1 MHDGRSRIA
10 LTMLM
15 LICAWQPLAGQST
28 TTWVLGAGVSVP
40 SGVLADYADK
50 GWNGTVGVERSLG
63 RHPFSVRLD
72 FTYAVNSDTTGIGF
86 DETTRF
92 IVAMANIVYHFQGA
106 KPHLYALVGL
116 GYVGRRFS
124 TDDPDDSSINDAY
137 MGFQLGE
144 GIVFPIRSARV
155 FTEGRFISQ
164 FGQSPLSFFSIMA
177 GVRLGGGKP

>member
-1 MHDGRSRIA
+1 MSRCRAGIA
-10 LTMLM
+10 ATMLM
-15 LICAWQPLAGQST
+15 VISAWRPLAGQST

-50 GWNGTVGVERSLG
+50 GWSGTVGVERSLG

-86 DETTRF
+86 NETTKF
-92 IVAMANIVYHFQGA
+92 LVAMANLVYHFEGS

-124 TDDPDDSSINDAY
+124 TDDPDDSSIDDAL

-144 GIVFPIRSARV
+144 GIAFRIRSATV
-155 FTEGRFISQ
+155 FTEGRFVSQ
-164 FGQSPLSFFSIMA
+164 FGQAPLSIFSIMA